1 MSKITWRPGNLVAP
15 VPAAMVSCG
24 TMEKPNIITIAWTGN
39 ICSGPAKA
47 YISVRP
53 ERYSYGLIRESGE
66 FVINL
71 ATAALVRAA
80 DFCGVRSGREVDKFA
95 HLGLTPL
102 PARELSCPVIG
113 ESPVSIECRVTDVIP
128 LGVHDMFLADVAAV
142 QVEEEY
148 LDENG
153 KLRLDKCHLAAY
165 AHGEYFALG
174 KKVGSFGFSVKKK
187 RKKLPSRGK

>member
-1 MSKITWRPGNLVAP
+1 MSKIIWKPGNLVAP

-24 TMEKPNIITIAWTGN
+24 SMEKPNIFTAAWTGN
-39 ICSGPAKA
+39 ICSGPAKV
-47 YISVRP
+47 YVSIRP
-53 ERYSYGLIRESGE
+53 ERYSYGLIKESRE

-71 ATAALVRAA
+71 TTAALVRAT
-80 DFCGVRSGREVDKFA
+80 DFCGVRSGRDVDKFA

-102 PARELSCPVIG
+102 PGKEVGCPVIG
-113 ESPVSIECRVTDVIP
+113 ESPVSIECRVTDIIP

-142 QVEEEY
+142 QIDDQY
-148 LDENG
+148 LDEAG
-153 KLRLDKCHLAAY
+153 RLRLDQCHLIAY

-187 RKKLPSRGK
+187 RGKKGVR

>member
-24 TMEKPNIITIAWTGN
+24 SIEKPNIITVAWTGN
-39 ICSGPAKA
+39 ICSGPAKVF
-47 YISVRP
+47 ISVRP
-53 ERYSYGLIRESGE
+53 ERYSYRLIRESGE
-66 FVINL
+66 YVINL
-71 ATAALVRAA
+71 TTAALVRAA

-102 PARELSCPVIG
+102 PAREVSCPIIG
-113 ESPVSIECRVTDVIP
+113 ESPVSLECRVTDIIP
-128 LGVHDMFLADVAAV
+128 LGTHDMFLADVAAV

-165 AHGEYFALG
+165 AHGEYFSLG
-174 KKVGSFGFSVKKK
+174 KKVGSFGFSVRKK
-187 RKKLPSRGK
+187 RKKRS